1 MDFKT
6 NKKKARLAGFLYFMV
21 VVTGI
26 LNLAYIPS
34 KLIEW
39 NSAEATFN
47 NISSNESLFRI
58 GILSGLICYTFF
70 LLLPFALYNLLNP
83 INKTA
88 ARLMVIFSVVSIP
101 ISFLNFNHK
110 FTVLRL
116 LEKANNL
123 DGIHLYEIQE
133 QILFSLQ
140 QYNDGNQIA
149 SVFWGLWLFPFGYL
163 VYKSGFLPK
172 ILGILLMFG
181 CIGYLVNFT
190 GNLLYPHYG
199 ETFLSNYIAKPGSI
213 GEIGICLWLLIIGT
227 KEKTKPTAL

>member
-1 MDFKT
+1 
-6 NKKKARLAGFLYFMV
+6 
-21 VVTGI
+21 
-26 LNLAYIPS
+26 
-34 KLIEW
+34 
-39 NSAEATFN
+39 
-47 NISSNESLFRI
+47 
-58 GILSGLICYTFF
+58 
-70 LLLPFALYNLLNP
+70 
-83 INKTA
+83 
-88 ARLMVIFSVVSIP
+88 MVIFSVVSIP

-199 ETFLSNYIAKPGSI
+199 ETFQ
-213 GEIGICLWLLIIGT
+213 
-227 KEKTKPTAL
+227 